1 MDGSR
6 DQVVRDSFEIVMEAI
21 PWNHMSTMLES
32 IGCMAESVSQAEVHG
47 DPVAIGDWLAG
58 NFDEFAC
65 SSCLVQVIND
75 FRLGSA
81 VHIPTLL
88 IRVFRFDGLASI
100 DLSFDM
106 DWSNAGVAM
115 PMLHRH
121 FLKLKLLIGARA
133 VYGGMEPAQDL
144 DTRFFTDDERGPL
157 GISAACF
164 KTSIQGDGN
173 AKLTHTQDD
182 ISVLQRVKV

>member
-1 MDGSR
+1 
-6 DQVVRDSFEIVMEAI
+6 MEAI

>member
-1 MDGSR
+1 M
-6 DQVVRDSFEIVMEAI
+6 VRDSFEIVMEAI
-21 PWNHMSTMLES
+21 PWDRMSTMLES
-32 IGCMAESVSQAEVHG
+32 IGCMAESVSRTEVHG

-58 NFDEFAC
+58 NFDEVPC
-65 SSCLVQVIND
+65 SSCLVQEING

-121 FLKLKLLIGARA
+121 FLTLKLLTGARA

-157 GISAACF
+157 GISDACF

-173 AKLTHTQDD
+173 AKLPDTQDD
-182 ISVLQRVKV
+182 IHLPQRMKV